1 MSETTYSQRMLNNIN
16 HVKSSIEKKALR
28 KPVELV
34 GAAKFQSLEKIETA
48 YSLGIRH
55 FGENRGQ
62 EVRDKSAF
70 YSGKDVQLSYIGKLQ
85 KNKIK
90 YLVGVCDMI
99 QSIDSIKTAEYVSQ
113 RYSCEDMN
121 IDVLIEINISG
132 EESKIGIMPEK
143 VIDTVKELQALDSLT
158 VRGIMTIGS
167 LTDDSNI
174 IRNDFRSMNQIFEEL
189 SQTFENISILSMGM
203 TDDYE
208 IALEEGSNMLRIG
221 RLIFG
226 ERE

>member
-16 HVKSSIEKKALR
+16 NIKNNIENKALR

-34 GAAKFQSLEKIETA
+34 AAAKFQSLEKIKTA

-62 EVRDKSAF
+62 EVRDKSEF
-70 YSGKDVQLSYIGKLQ
+70 YSGEDVQLSYIGKLQ
-85 KNKIK
+85 KNKVK
-90 YLVGVCDMI
+90 YLVGVCDII
-99 QSIDSIKTAEYVSQ
+99 QSIDSVKTAEYVSQ
-113 RYSCEDMN
+113 RYSRENMN
-121 IDVLIEINISG
+121 IDILIEVNISG

-143 VIDTVKELQALDSLT
+143 VISTVKELQSLDSLT

-167 LTDDSNI
+167 LTDDI
-174 IRNDFRSMNQIFEEL
+174 TVIRNDFRSMNHIFEEL
-189 SQTFENISILSMGM
+189 SESFENISILSMGM
-203 TDDYE
+203 TDDYD

-226 ERE
+226 ERQ